1 MLLDLLFSV
10 AKGCLCWHSHLLLL
24 FYLYFVASQAVAQ
37 RLLLLTSEVQTAKQR
52 VGLEGDGAPSL
63 GSLEYAVLRLEEYA
77 NDLETRVVLRFDG
90 AASVGDIAGMQECAL
105 IMSELKREMTLAQVG
120 RVSLRGLP

>member
-1 MLLDLLFSV
+1 MFTSLICCV
-10 AKGCLCWHSHLLLL
+10 G
-24 FYLYFVASQAVAQ
+24 YGFVASQAVAE

-52 VGLEGDGAPSL
+52 VGLDGDGAPSL

-77 NDLETRVVLRFDG
+77 NDLESRVVLRFDG

-105 IMSELKREMTLAQVG
+105 IMSELMREMTLAQVG
-120 RVSLRGLP
+120 TYCDIVIGSCRSYFM